1 MSPHVVKTEA
11 FEGPLEVLLSLIEKR
26 KMHISDVSLAKVAD
40 DFVGYVGSHSE
51 FPVAEAADFVY
62 VASTLLL
69 IKSRSLLPGIA
80 LTEEE
85 EGNIEDLERRLVL
98 YQKTRDMARGLEALF
113 NQHPLFFKSPTRIA
127 NPVFSPPEAMTS
139 VSLAAAFR
147 AVLENLPR
155 NAEKRPEVAVRKVLS
170 LEECIDDLAR
180 RVQGALKMSFKEFSG
195 VGKAEK
201 VEVIVSFLAMLELV
215 KQGILRVSQDE
226 RFSDITMESDSLGTP
241 RY

>member
-1 MSPHVVKTEA
+1 MSPHVVKTET

-26 KMHISDVSLAKVAD
+26 KMHISDISLAKVAD
-40 DFVGYVGSHSE
+40 DFVAYVQHHAE

-85 EGNIEDLERRLVL
+85 QGSIEDLNRRLQI
-98 YQKTRDMARGLEALF
+98 YQRTRELARSLEKIFGETQL
-113 NQHPLFFKSPTRIA
+113 HFKSATKVTD
-127 NPVFSPPEAMTS
+127 PVFSPPATLGS
-139 VSLAAAFR
+139 VSLAEAFR
-147 AVLENLPR
+147 SVLQNLPR
-155 NAEKRPEVAVRKVLS
+155 YTEKNPEVAVRKVIS
-170 LEECIDDLAR
+170 LEERIDDLAG
-180 RVQGALKMSFKEFSG
+180 RVQSALKMSFKEFSG
-195 VGKAEK
+195 IGKTEK

-241 RY
+241 KY

>member
-1 MSPHVVKTEA
+1 MSPHVVKTES

-26 KMHISDVSLAKVAD
+26 KMHISDISLAKVAD
-40 DFVGYVGSHSE
+40 DFVAYVGSHGE

-85 EGNIEDLERRLVL
+85 QGNIEDLERRLAL
-98 YQKTRDMARGLEALF
+98 YQKTRELARALEQLF
-113 NQHPLFFKSPTRIA
+113 DQTPLFFKTPSRVTD
-127 NPVFSPPEAMTS
+127 PVFSPSESMTS
-139 VSLAAAFR
+139 VSLATAFR

-155 NAEKRPEVAVRKVLS
+155 IADKKPEVAVRKVVS
-170 LEECIDDLAR
+170 LEERIDDLAR
-180 RVQGALKMSFKEFSG
+180 RVQSALKMSFKEFSG
-195 VGKAEK
+195 SGRAEK
-201 VEVIVSFLAMLELV
+201 VEIIVSFLAMLELV